1 VEARTEAERAEA
13 GTDGQGESAEAS
25 AQLRA
30 ARSLSAIAGQEGFL
44 ETSDPALQESA
55 GRGQAKLLDYTQLY
69 ELWERQQ
76 WATQDLDFSR
86 DRIDWHERIEP
97 EERFQRMYGLSAFFI
112 GEQRVTDELGPIMRA
127 APTEEQ
133 RIFLSTQIAD
143 EARHVRFFN
152 RFYQEVG
159 VLEGADDLAG
169 RLRTTEKHLNPAFGE
184 LFDGMLKGRVDRL
197 AAEPENT
204 ELLVEAV
211 TLYHMIIE
219 GALALTGQHFI
230 IEYNEAQNTLP
241 GFVQGFQN
249 VARDEHR
256 HIAFGVRFL
265 TDMAKADDRYREA
278 IQRMMAEALPIADAV
293 LDPPWAE
300 EDDWDLF
307 GYSRD
312 ETHAFAAECLSR
324 RLKVIGLVA

>member
-1 VEARTEAERAEA
+1 VEARIGSETTETTETRTANSLRDIAER
-13 GTDGQGESAEAS
+13 
-25 AQLRA
+25 
-30 ARSLSAIAGQEGFL
+30 EGFL
-44 ETSDPALQESA
+44 ETSDPALEESTD
-55 GRGQAKLLDYTQLY
+55 RGKAKLLDYRQLY
-69 ELWERQQ
+69 ELWERQH
-76 WATQDLDFSR
+76 WATQDLDFTT
-86 DRIDWHERIEP
+86 DRIDWHERIDP

-127 APTEEQ
+127 APTEEM

-152 RFYQEVG
+152 RFYEAVG
-159 VLEGADDLAG
+159 VLDGADDLAS
-169 RLRTTEKHLNPAFGE
+169 RLRATEEHLNDSFAD
-184 LFDGMLKGRVDRL
+184 LFDGMLKSRVDRL

-204 ELLVEAV
+204 ELLVESI

-230 IEYNEAQNTLP
+230 IEFNEEQNTLP
-241 GFVQGFQN
+241 GFVEGFQN

-265 TDMAKADDRYREA
+265 TDMAKEDDRYRDA
-278 IQRMMAEALPIADAV
+278 MQRTMAEALPIADAV

-300 EDDWDLF
+300 EDDWELF

-312 ETHAFAAECLSR
+312 ETHAFAAQCLSR
-324 RLKVIGLVA
+324 RLKVIGLVS

>member
-1 VEARTEAERAEA
+1 VEAQT
-13 GTDGQGESAEAS
+13 GSKSADT
-25 AQLRA
+25 
-30 ARSLSAIAGQEGFL
+30 LSDIAKREGFV

-55 GRGQAKLLDYTQLY
+55 DRGKAQLLGYRQLY

-76 WATQDLDFSR
+76 WATQDLDFTQ
-86 DRIDWHERIEP
+86 DRIDWHERIP
-97 EERFQRMYGLSAFFI
+97 AEERFQRMYGLSGFFI

-152 RFYQEVG
+152 RFYEEVG
-159 VLEGADDLAG
+159 VLDAGDLAG
-169 RLRTTEKHLNPAFGE
+169 RLRATEEHLNESFGE

-197 AAEPENT
+197 AADPENQ
-204 ELLVEAV
+204 ELLVECI

-230 IEYNEAQNTLP
+230 IEYNEEQNTLP
-241 GFVQGFQN
+241 AFVQGFQN

-265 TDMAKADDRYREA
+265 TDMAREEPRYREA
-278 IQRMMAEALPIADAV
+278 MQRTMTEALPIADQV

-300 EDDWDLF
+300 EDDWELF

-312 ETHAFAAECLSR
+312 ETHAFAAQCLSR
-324 RLKVIGLVA
+324 RLKVIGLA